1 VLAEEAE
8 KEKLRVL
15 AEEAEKER
23 LRVLAEEAEK
33 ERLRVLAEEA
43 EKERLRFVEVERL
56 RVLEVQRLFLLELER
71 LRVVEVEKLRVQSE
85 LAEKERLRL
94 VEIDRQRLLE
104 VERLR
109 VLAVEAAA
117 LEAAERER
125 VRACANDAAGTVSS
139 GSFKSQR
146 SSSCRRIG
154 RITFEGD
161 DKDKSMDGT
170 QTGESTS
177 EKNATRG
184 AEGTTKTPFP
194 YLRRKSFGGHEA
206 KKKLSLTPEKVFYPS
221 DKKPGFPFPYMS
233 TSHNVQKK

>member
-1 VLAEEAE
+1 M
-8 KEKLRVL
+8 
-15 AEEAEKER
+15 
-23 LRVLAEEAEK
+23 
-33 ERLRVLAEEA
+33 
-43 EKERLRFVEVERL
+43 EVERL

-71 LRVVEVEKLRVQSE
+71 LRVVEAERLRLQSE

-109 VLAVEAAA
+109 VLADEAAA

-125 VRACANDAAGTVSS
+125 VRACANDAAGTVST
-139 GSFKSQR
+139 GSLKSQR

-161 DKDKSMDGT
+161 DKDSSMDGT

-206 KKKLSLTPEKVFYPS
+206 RKKLSLTPEKVFYPS
-221 DKKPGFPFPYMS
+221 DKNPGFPFPYMS